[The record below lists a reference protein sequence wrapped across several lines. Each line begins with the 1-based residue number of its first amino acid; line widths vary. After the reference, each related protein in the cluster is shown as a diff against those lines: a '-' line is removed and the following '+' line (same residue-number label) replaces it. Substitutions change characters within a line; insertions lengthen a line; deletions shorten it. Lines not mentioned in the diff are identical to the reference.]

1 MDYKRHCI
9 LATYNYAIIVDQ
21 RPSKLHKICTF
32 AFKMFLDFYQVTYDD
47 TVLVTESD
55 KEFFDISDT
64 SDDSE
69 IDGDF
74 NEQVSFYTVIS

>member
-1 MDYKRHCI
+1 
-9 LATYNYAIIVDQ
+9 
-21 RPSKLHKICTF
+21 
-32 AFKMFLDFYQVTYDD
+32 MFLNFYQVTYDN

-55 KEFFDISDT
+55 KKFFDISDT

-74 NEQVSFYTVIS
+74 NEQVSFYTVISKKFVNFSHGANFIGYKCSYSFVYQLSI